1 MPGLEAKNLSRA
13 VVPGVGAILRDRI
26 GACRRHPL
34 CWGGERQSG
43 AKPADMADY
52 YAVLMRKIRE
62 TGDDPAKM
70 REVVYEAARLA
81 LRWQVQEQW
90 PRMDSSQSRRHI
102 SALEEAITRVEATA
116 TSSDRPAIREPG
128 DAPAGPREMS
138 QSHNAVDELPQGDTP
153 EDAGRQPPGQPL
165 FGNAGWQPPGQP
177 SAELAGLEAV
187 ARILEGWGG
196 LGKAPAALHESPQGC
211 EAPIAAQKGAARET
225 DEQPHSQR
233 ADSVPAKRPD
243 ATTPS
248 CAGERKSSEAEPAL
262 HRGGQRRDPPI
273 VSKKGEAPDADEAPR
288 PSSRSLPPPKAS
300 NFDSDAAPPGGRIN
314 GEPDQTTG
322 GHRANG
328 LSRAA
333 PVRDEASAHATVEQL
348 SSRQRGPSKAKQADP
363 MVDAEHP
370 GRRINPKQKEA
381 AAGTRARPLSVNE
394 PVEHEKEDDA
404 SKTAEE
410 LHSRERKPSLAIGM
424 NLDVDAERTG
434 RGSNREKRNA
444 EVFLQGSPQG
454 HNAPFEPE
462 TDDFH
467 ETVEVLY
474 PRNPLL
480 AGHADTIA
488 SRELVLVPDRARR
501 GAYLVNPADYVNP
514 DVSYR
519 LPSAPRSRARMVISG
534 LMIAFQLVIAALAV
548 AAFYIAMWGR
558 SSPVLTAKEISG
570 QASIEG
576 PITMPE
582 RIAEAM
588 TAVAAAPLTVAP
600 GAAALS
606 FPRPTVY
613 GVYAIDDNRLI
624 ELEQVQGTPVDPRTR
639 SQLQITKPGHIV
651 IDAAKLAF
659 IVFRR
664 DLVSNAPDKVPVRIA
679 SRIAHSMIFD
689 TAGKPV
695 VTTPAIATWLIRDKG
710 FDLRVSPVRENAEMV
725 MLRPE
730 NPEFSFPSGRYE
742 LMLGGQAYDF
752 VVAGEVTDPAHCVEG
767 VATARGPVFYECKSP

>member
-1 MPGLEAKNLSRA
+1 MRRPGA
-13 VVPGVGAILRDRI
+13 GALLRDRV
-26 GACRRHPL
+26 GACWRHPL

-43 AKPADMADY
+43 AKPADMAEY
-52 YAVLMRKIRE
+52 YAVLVRKIRE

-90 PRMDSSQSRRHI
+90 PRMGASESRRHV
-102 SALEEAITRVEATA
+102 SDLEEAIARVEATA
-116 TSSDRPAIREPG
+116 TSSDGPAIREPRE
-128 DAPAGPREMS
+128 APAGPREMS
-138 QSHNAVDELPQGDTP
+138 QSHSAVDEPHLGDTP
-153 EDAGRQPPGQPL
+153 EAAEDAGRQPQ
-165 FGNAGWQPPGQP
+165 GQP
-177 SAELAGLEAV
+177 SAELVGLEAV
-187 ARILEGWGG
+187 ARILEGGGG
-196 LGKAPAALHESPQGC
+196 LGIAPAALQESSQGLN
-211 EAPIAAQKGAARET
+211 APIEAQKDAARET
-225 DEQPHSQR
+225 GEQPHSQR
-233 ADSVPAKRPD
+233 ADPVPAKQTD
-243 ATTPS
+243 AASPA
-248 CAGERKSSEAEPAL
+248 CVGKRKSSEAEPGL
-262 HRGGQRRDPPI
+262 HRGGQGRDPPI
-273 VSKKGEAPDADEAPR
+273 VPKKDGTPDADEAPR
-288 PSSRSLPPPKAS
+288 PFSRALPPPKAS
-300 NFDSDAAPPGGRIN
+300 DFDSDAVPPGGHMTS
-314 GEPDQTTG
+314 EPDQATAG
-322 GHRANG
+322 PRATG
-328 LSRAA
+328 LSRTA
-333 PVRDEASAHATVEQL
+333 PVRDEEAAAPATVGQL
-348 SSRQRGPSKAKQADP
+348 HSRQRGPSKANQADP
-363 MVDAEHP
+363 IVGAEHP
-370 GRRINPKQKEA
+370 GWRINPKQEEG
-381 AAGTRARPLSVNE
+381 AGGTWASRLSGNE
-394 PVEHEKEDDA
+394 LVEHEKEDDA
-404 SKTAEE
+404 SKTAKE
-410 LHSRERKPSLAIGM
+410 LHSRERGPSLAIRT

-434 RGSNREKRNA
+434 RGSNREKRKA
-444 EVFLQGSPQG
+444 AVLFQGSHQG
-454 HNAPFEPE
+454 HNPPFEPE
-462 TDDFH
+462 TDDLP

-474 PRNPLL
+474 PRRLDHPLP

-519 LPSAPRSRARMVISG
+519 LPAAPRSRARMVMSG
-534 LMIAFQLVIAALAV
+534 LMIAFQLVIAALAL

-558 SSPVLTAKEISG
+558 SSPVLTAKEISR
-570 QASIEG
+570 QTAIDG
-576 PITMPE
+576 PIAMPE

-600 GAAALS
+600 AAAALS

-613 GVYAIDDNRLI
+613 GVYAIGDNRLI

-651 IDAAKLAF
+651 IDDAKLAF

-664 DLVSNAPDKVPVRIA
+664 DLVSNVPDKVPVRIA